1 MKILIVSDD
10 VLFARLAA
18 NKLEKWNHSVV
29 IETSCS
35 TAFERI
41 KKEPFRLVLTGWEI
55 DGMSGLDL
63 ARKVRKLQHARYTYI
78 LMYTERSD
86 KESMIAALEAG
97 ADEFMSRPFNA
108 AELELRLKA
117 AKRLLNIEDEL
128 RKAAGVDEATGL
140 VSSGSFRHFFRVI
153 LAEARR
159 TEDSGVL
166 VFVHVVNHR
175 AVAETQGTA
184 LARLLIHEIGR
195 ALDRSIRESDLVVR
209 WGDDEFCLALQ
220 NTTTDRCARV
230 IKAIDMQLQNM
241 VIFIEETQIRPQ
253 IRISTMNYPAED
265 LSADEILASSKR
277 VPYAA
282 AS

>member
-10 VLFARLAA
+10 MLFARLAA
-18 NKLEKWNHSVV
+18 NKLEKWNHSAV

-35 TAFERI
+35 SAFERI
-41 KKEPFRLVLTGWEI
+41 KKEPFRLILTGWEI

-63 ARKVRKLQHARYTYI
+63 VRKVRKLQHARYTYVLI
-78 LMYTERSD
+78 YTGRSD
-86 KESMIAALEAG
+86 KESMIASFEAG
-97 ADEFMSRPFNA
+97 ADAFMSRPFNA
-108 AELELRLKA
+108 AELGLRLTA
-117 AKRLLNIEDEL
+117 AKRQLDLEDEL
-128 RKAAGVDEATGL
+128 RQAAGVDEATGL

-175 AVAETQGTA
+175 AVAETHGTA

>member
-10 VLFARLAA
+10 MLFARLAA
-18 NKLEKWNHSVV
+18 NKLEKWNHSAV

-35 TAFERI
+35 SAFERI
-41 KKEPFRLVLTGWEI
+41 KKEPFRLILTGWEI

-63 ARKVRKLQHARYTYI
+63 VRKVRKLQHARYTYVLI
-78 LMYTERSD
+78 YTGRSD
-86 KESMIAALEAG
+86 KESMIASFEAG
-97 ADEFMSRPFNA
+97 ADAFMSRPFNA
-108 AELELRLKA
+108 AELGLRLTA
-117 AKRLLNIEDEL
+117 AKRQLDLEDEL
-128 RKAAGVDEATGL
+128 RQAAGVDEATGL

-175 AVAETQGTA
+175 AVAETHGTA

-265 LSADEILASSKR
+265 LSSDEILASSKR
-277 VPYAA
+277 IPYAA

>member
-10 VLFARLAA
+10 MLFARLAA
-18 NKLEKWNHSVV
+18 NKLEKWNHSAV

-35 TAFERI
+35 SAFERI
-41 KKEPFRLVLTGWEI
+41 KKEPFRLILTGWEI

-63 ARKVRKLQHARYTYI
+63 VRKVRKLQHARYTYI
-78 LMYTERSD
+78 LMYTGRSD
-86 KESMIAALEAG
+86 KESLISAFEAG
-97 ADEFMSRPFNA
+97 ADAFMSRPFNA
-108 AELELRLKA
+108 TEFGLRLKA
-117 AKRLLNIEDEL
+117 AKRQLNLEDEL
-128 RKAAGVDEATGL
+128 RQAAGVDEATGL

-159 TEDSGVL
+159 TEDNGVL

-175 AVAETQGTA
+175 AVAETHGTA

-265 LSADEILASSKR
+265 LSSDEILASSKR